1 MASVARRPQVQQKA
15 GLYEAY
21 QLGGEV
27 PELRTVDS
35 LTADATE
42 NLGTDNPNKLGS
54 QAVKAHP
61 SLIEYITSNYY
72 DRVMKVVI
80 KDGYFCLAF
89 CLGPD
94 QSWEDDYDD
103 MVLELLDDDESCFI
117 IYRLDEARGRHFEH
131 VLITW
136 QPEDAPVADRAAY
149 TTSKSNLIELYEEGT
164 FTYRLTGANDCDV
177 DFNALKYVM
186 MSEGEIEPLSKYE
199 ELKREAVSEEEVARN
214 RQMKKIPDID
224 MQVDDDAIKEINKF
238 VKGFI
243 NFVQFG
249 IDNKK
254 EVIRCSDSR
263 NVNVDELPDKMP
275 EAVPRFNLYRYSHVK
290 DGKFTEFVP
299 VFIYYVPEEGTAKS
313 KSLYPCAI
321 DGFLKKLQSYGA
333 DIKLRL
339 EFSDLHDMTEGVL
352 YELIYPPDRSEL
364 ERSFRE
370 ITPKKHAGKRGG
382 WVKVL
387 PV

>member
-1 MASVARRPQVQQKA
+1 MLRRPQVQEKVTA
-15 GLYEAY
+15 FN
-21 QLGGEV
+21 QLTES
-27 PELRTVDS
+27 LR
-35 LTADATE
+35 LTDFGFGHNILNHNAAESVVTE
-42 NLGTDNPNKLGS
+42 DPNKLAAQG
-54 QAVKAHP
+54 VRAHP

-72 DRVMKVVI
+72 DRVMKIVI

-89 CLGPD
+89 CLGAD
-94 QSWEDDYDD
+94 KSWEEDYDD
-103 MVLELLDDDESCFI
+103 MVLELLDDDESCYI

-131 VLITW
+131 VFITW
-136 QPEDAPVADRAAY
+136 QPEDASVADRATY
-149 TTSKSNLIELYEEGT
+149 TTSKSNLIELYEDGT
-164 FTYRLTGANDCDV
+164 FTYHLAGANECDV

-199 ELKREAVSEEEVARN
+199 ELKREALAEEEVARS

-254 EVIRCSDSR
+254 EIIRCSDSR
-263 NVNVDELPDKMP
+263 NVTVNELPDKMP
-275 EAVPRFNLYRYSHVK
+275 EATPRFNLFRYSHVK
-290 DGKFTEFVP
+290 EGKYTEFVP
-299 VFIYYVPEEGTAKS
+299 VFIYYIPEEGSAKS

-321 DGFLKKLQSYGA
+321 DGFIKKLQGYGA

-364 ERSFRE
+364 EKSFRE
-370 ITPKKHAGKRGG
+370 IAPTKRAGKRGG

>member
-1 MASVARRPQVQQKA
+1 MPQPRQI
-15 GLYEAY
+15 GC
-21 QLGGEV
+21 
-27 PELRTVDS
+27 PLRETY
-35 LTADATE
+35 ATN
-42 NLGTDNPNKLGS
+42 NLNESDPNKLACQGVS
-54 QAVKAHP
+54 AHP
-61 SLIEYITSNYY
+61 SLVDYITSNYY
-72 DRVMKVVI
+72 DRVMKIVV

-94 QSWEDDYDD
+94 GDWEEDYDN

-136 QPEDAPVADRAAY
+136 QPEDAPIADRASY
-149 TTSKSNLIELYEEGT
+149 TTSKSNLIELFEEGT
-164 FTYRLTGANDCDV
+164 FVYSLTGGEDCDI

-199 ELKREAVSEEEVARN
+199 ELKKIALSEEEAEKN

-224 MQVDDDAIKEINKF
+224 MYVDDDAVKEINKF
-238 VKGFI
+238 VKGYI

-249 IDNKK
+249 IDAKK
-254 EVIRCSDSR
+254 EIIRATDSS
-263 NVNVDELPDKMP
+263 NIGIYELPDKMP
-275 EAVPRFNLYRYSHVK
+275 ESHARFNLFRYSHLK
-290 DGKFTEFVP
+290 DGKAMEFVP
-299 VFIYYVPEEGTAKS
+299 VFIYYVPQEGSAKS

-321 DGFLKKLQSYGA
+321 DDFIKKLQSYGA

-352 YELIYPPDRSEL
+352 YELIYPPDRSEM
-364 ERSFRE
+364 EKSYKE
-370 ITPKKHAGKRGG
+370 IKPTKKAGKRGG